1 MPNDQ
6 NLPSVAEPPS
16 TESSDSSKDAES
28 EVKDV
33 GKAANN
39 PQMNVIVKQEE
50 EDELLCGT

>member
-1 MPNDQ
+1 MPDDQ